1 MLSVILQTP
10 DFSCLTKP
18 NTWEEKR
25 LLEHTACRATGLG
38 AEYMNDDS
46 VLVPSM
52 CMSPANGDLQHIAKN
67 TASGTTENRGEVPAS
82 ALTSQSHNIT

>member
-1 MLSVILQTP
+1 MLSVILQIL

-38 AEYMNDDS
+38 AEYMNDD
-46 VLVPSM
+46 PS
-52 CMSPANGDLQHIAKN
+52 MSPANGDLQHIAKN
-67 TASGTTENRGEVPAS
+67 TASGTTEN
-82 ALTSQSHNIT
+82 